1 MFAALNFRS
10 TRLPL
15 FRLGLLGN
23 PHLLAAIAVALA
35 VQVLPF
41 YVPFLN
47 DVFSV
52 SPLSAGKWLSV
63 VALASVAFW
72 SVEIAKGVLLNR
84 R

>member
-1 MFAALNFRS
+1 M
-10 TRLPL
+10 
-15 FRLGLLGN
+15 
-23 PHLLAAIAVALA
+23 ALA